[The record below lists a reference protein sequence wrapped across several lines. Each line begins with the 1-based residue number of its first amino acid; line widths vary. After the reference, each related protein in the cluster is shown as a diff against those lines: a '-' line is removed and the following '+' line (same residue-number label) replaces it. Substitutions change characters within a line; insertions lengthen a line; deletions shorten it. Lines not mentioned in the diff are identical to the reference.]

1 MISTAENAHAQ
12 AQSHLVHVHQPEKG
26 GGRPASMTL
35 TSSRGQA
42 QAYIQDSCN
51 TKAKASNVH

>member
-26 GGRPASMTL
+26 GGRDTCLHDINIIPWPGPSIYTRQL
-35 TSSRGQA
+35 QYKG
-42 QAYIQDSCN
+42 
-51 TKAKASNVH
+51 KGK